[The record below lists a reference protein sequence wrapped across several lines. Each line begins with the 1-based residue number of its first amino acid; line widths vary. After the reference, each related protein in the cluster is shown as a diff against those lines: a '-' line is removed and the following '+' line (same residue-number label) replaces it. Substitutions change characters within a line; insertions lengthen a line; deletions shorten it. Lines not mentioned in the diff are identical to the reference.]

1 MKNPNSGQEMTQA
14 KFFTFSLYSNT
25 IVHRKGNFVAEG
37 IKGHPEHLLSL
48 GITVKQNF
56 RSLGP

>member
-25 IVHRKGNFVAEG
+25 IVHREGNFAAEG
-37 IKGHPEHLLSL
+37 IKGNLAS
-48 GITVKQNF
+48 
-56 RSLGP
+56 